1 MIFNKEKKDNIT
13 YLKNTTEKKIN
24 KKKLAGLITILVIMV
39 ISLIVFAVYA
49 FNEQFRIV
57 FDTYVLRKN
66 VDENNLATIQIENID
81 TENIFAYSNYIAILK
96 ENIITTYN
104 SSAKEVTKMNVEITT
119 PLISTN
125 GDYAAIS
132 EKNGKKIYL
141 IQKNDVVW
149 QKEVEGSISRI
160 NVNSNG
166 YVSLV
171 ISGTSYKSVIVVYDN
186 LGNEIF
192 KTYLS
197 GTIAIDTDISEDNK
211 YMGFAEVNI
220 SGTLIQSNIKI
231 ISIEKAKE
239 SPSDAII
246 YTYTADSGNLIMN
259 IKYQNK
265 GHLICMYDNSIHIIS
280 NNQDK
285 KILEIDG
292 TDTNITFADIELKNQ
307 AVTTTEEKD
316 GLFNTKTSVTLT
328 NTSSEKSSVYNLTG
342 SVKELYCYNDKVGV
356 NVGAEVHFIDTNGWL
371 IKKYTSSQEIRSVV
385 ISNNVAGIIHKNK
398 IEILNL

>member
-24 KKKLAGLITILVIMV
+24 KKKLTGLITILVIMV

-66 VDENNLATIQIENID
+66 IDENNLATIQIENID

-104 SSAKEVTKMNVEITT
+104 SRAKEVTKMNVEITT

-220 SGTLIQSNIKI
+220 FGTLIQSNIKI

-280 NNQDK
+280 NEQDK

-371 IKKYTSSQEIRSVV
+371 IKKYTSSQEIRSVI